1 DEKLQTVT
9 NHIWIKMYWINEF
22 LTWNSS
28 EFCGMDI
35 LTIPSSMIWIPD
47 IIIQEDASDNKGSQG
62 DALVSVLSSGLVRV
76 NTRLQLTYACKFD
89 LYRFPFDT
97 QTCNITFSSV
107 NYDENLVKLGELIND
122 TILTEV
128 SDQKMLTDGE
138 WKLVNIESISSTS
151 VTLKSKLVYRISL
164 QRKPFLYIIN
174 LILPLLFLLVL
185 DLASF
190 FISETGGEKLGFKMT
205 ILLSIFVLLLILKDI
220 LPSTEDTLPLMA
232 IYCVLVFTLVWIS
245 VLETMLI
252 SFLKN
257 LACSVGE
264 EAHSSKVFK
273 VKTQQEES
281 AGAAGSA
288 KPEGSNPPMDPPGGR
303 GLLKLIL
310 DKQKPAQNNPERQ
323 IKDVGKFG
331 CSRLRLV
338 KIFDCVL
345 FVLYFT
351 SVVFSQIFIFTLWIF
366 PVIQNQ

>member
-1 DEKLQTVT
+1 
-9 NHIWIKMYWINEF
+9 MYWINEF

-47 IIIQEDASDNKGSQG
+47 IIIQEDASDNKGSQD

-107 NYDENLVKLGELIND
+107 NYDEHLVKLGELTND

-151 VTLKSKLVYRISL
+151 VTMKSKLVYRISL

-310 DKQKPAQNNPERQ
+310 DKQKPTQNNPERQ

-331 CSRLRLV
+331 CSRLRLKPTV
-338 KIFDCVL
+338 SAYLMIPWCL
-345 FVLYFT
+345 FQ
-351 SVVFSQIFIFTLWIF
+351 S
-366 PVIQNQ
+366 